1 MIAPR
6 FLKTSLTGLAATL
19 TVAGGLMVAPAP
31 SQAGCFGC
39 GFDVGVGL
47 GGLALGALAAGSRA
61 NERQY
66 GYPDE
71 PQGQRQPGQRPRGQ
85 RPPVVTY
92 DPSDPEA
99 PQPAPQQ
106 RPQQRAAKPKAV
118 AQKPAEAPGK
128 KVVAAQ
134 EADTKKTTRSL
145 ALANT
150 GALEP

>member
-1 MIAPR
+1 MTALR
-6 FLKTSLTGLAATL
+6 FLKSSLTGLAATI
-19 TVAGGLMVAPAP
+19 TVAGGLTLAPAS

-99 PQPAPQQ
+99 PQAAPQQ
-106 RPQQRAAKPKAV
+106 RPAKPRKAV
-118 AQKPAEAPGK
+118 AQKPSETAK
-128 KVVAAQ
+128 KVAAAP
-134 EADTKKTTRSL
+134 EGDTKKSTRSV

>member
-1 MIAPR
+1 MTALR
-6 FLKTSLTGLAATL
+6 FLKSSLTGFAATL
-19 TVAGGLMVAPAP
+19 TVAGGLTLAPAS

-47 GGLALGALAAGSRA
+47 GGLALGALAAGSRS

-71 PQGQRQPGQRPRGQ
+71 QQRPSQRGG

-99 PQPAPQQ
+99 PRGAPQTE
-106 RPQQRAAKPKAV
+106 RPAKRKAV
-118 AQKPAEAPGK
+118 AQKPVEARAK
-128 KVVAAQ
+128 KVAAAP
-134 EADTKKTTRSL
+134 EAETRKTSRSL
-145 ALANT
+145 ALANS